1 MSTDNTLSQIS
12 DINISHIKDTSIA
25 DTSFNLNVMF
35 NKLNSNQLL
44 ISTEQF
50 IKYFSIKYKG
60 PLIIMSDHTVLKK
73 LKT

>member
-35 NKLNSNQLL
+35 NNNQLL